1 MSVPRSEAPK
11 TYAATAKTPIRAGI
25 VSQASSRRLGRR
37 ELAWLTTPAL
47 IGVFAV
53 AAYVFGASLRGTDI
67 LVNEVALVR
76 GAPGT
81 DAGQGQVY
89 LGVFSPGRGTYQLE
103 IPGGALLTAP
113 MSQEMG
119 GMPGAG
125 SLDVLQGDPARV
137 RDLAVGF
144 SSIRTIRA
152 DTPLPAPNLAIDL
165 RLEDRHLKGT
175 VTNHSSSTVE
185 GVAVV
190 LGASVAKLGDLGP
203 GASATVDVEARS
215 DPLGQSLSDKLIGQ
229 VFFGDPARSAD
240 ATSRAMTRRA
250 IIDQLSFDPNFGPTG
265 TLNADGPMVLGWGSN
280 DPLAVNVE
288 GRERIIRT
296 PAEDHRA
303 VRVERARRSEV
314 RVERELV
321 DDRAP
326 GHGSARRVGRASG
339 IAEEDLA
346 DELVRERL
354 AQGVAPGLDVD
365 RRACARPKVA
375 ELGHAGSEHDRDALD
390 GARRMVRD
398 GALEV
403 AVLEPEVDREVRG
416 RERRVRSDGADR
428 AEPDGEIADPGGIA
442 LEDVERTRPRHAA
455 HLLRHRGGQE
465 GATRDLELIGA
476 PAGREDAQVDLALAG
491 VRARGAPHERDLVDQ
506 DVGPAERGSEDIR
519 RHRDDADQGGH
530 RQPGEFAPPEAAQ
543 DEVVDRA
550 DQHDVGHQEGEQPAD
565 RGERRCR
572 QRRDGI
578 DELAVVGAAGEDRRA
593 GTGRE
598 DAPPDRGVGLR
609 VGDPGGRRVEAQDGH
624 RSVPERQLG
633 GHDTVADGGQG
644 PTRPGGSPE
653 RGQVRGGRRQL
664 AQQRPEGAGGH
675 VDRRARPKGQELVG
689 EGRQEARTAGTADDD
704 QAAPASDPTAE
715 RTELCRAEV
724 ARVDVL
730 PDQPVDRAERL
741 DPLREGLD
749 RQRDDRR
756 WDGVRGRQ
764 DAEVADDPIRALG
777 HDADEELRG
786 IGRDE
791 CDLARGD
798 RLARRDDRDFE
809 MIAKGR
815 RLGIQGVPLP
825 TAGRQ
830 VDGGPEP
837 GLALDAARQAEL
849 PAHGL
854 AGILEV
860 DLDGHPGAQSGVPV
874 EQGPGGHRERIGR
887 DRRAGAEPGRGD
899 DERGEGRPEEG
910 VDAGTKGTGEA
921 GGTTTG
927 HRDPHDRLTTG
938 LSQDVGDLP
947 EVAPRP
953 TSA

>member
-326 GHGSARRVGRASG
+326 GHGSARSVGRASG

-519 RHRDDADQGGH
+519 RHREDADQGGR
-530 RQPGEFAPPEAAQ
+530 RQPGELAPPEAA
-543 DEVVDRA
+543 RA
-550 DQHDVGHQEGEQPAD
+550 RLAD
-565 RGERRCR
+565 DARP
-572 QRRDGI
+572 
-578 DELAVVGAAGEDRRA
+578 DRRLRGGGVCLRSLAPRDRHPGQRGRARA
-593 GTGRE
+593 GRPGHGRRPGPGLPGRLLARPGHLSAR
-598 DAPPDRGVGLR
+598 DPWWRPPDRPDVAGDGRHAGGGFARRPPGLSR
-609 VGDPGGRRVEAQDGH
+609 PGPRSRRRV
-624 RSVPERQLG
+624 QLDPHHPSG
-633 GHDTVADGGQG
+633 N
-644 PTRPGGSPE
+644 
-653 RGQVRGGRRQL
+653 
-664 AQQRPEGAGGH
+664 
-675 VDRRARPKGQELVG
+675 
-689 EGRQEARTAGTADDD
+689 
-704 QAAPASDPTAE
+704 AAP
-715 RTELCRAEV
+715 
-724 ARVDVL
+724 
-730 PDQPVDRAERL
+730 
-741 DPLREGLD
+741 
-749 RQRDDRR
+749 
-756 WDGVRGRQ
+756 
-764 DAEVADDPIRALG
+764 
-777 HDADEELRG
+777 
-786 IGRDE
+786 
-791 CDLARGD
+791 
-798 RLARRDDRDFE
+798 
-809 MIAKGR
+809 
-815 RLGIQGVPLP
+815 
-825 TAGRQ
+825 
-830 VDGGPEP
+830 GPEP
-837 GLALDAARQAEL
+837 RDRPPARGPPPQGHRHEPFVEHRRGRRGRARSQRGQARRPWAGRKRDGRRRGQERPLGPIALGQAHRPGLLRRSRSLGRRDEPSHDPARDHRPTLVRPEL
-849 PAHGL
+849 RT
-854 AGILEV
+854 
-860 DLDGHPGAQSGVPV
+860 DGHAQ
-874 EQGPGGHRERIGR
+874 R
-887 DRRAGAEPGRGD
+887 
-899 DERGEGRPEEG
+899 GRPDG
-910 VDAGTKGTGEA
+910 
-921 GGTTTG
+921 
-927 HRDPHDRLTTG
+927 PRLG
-938 LSQDVGDLP
+938 F
-947 EVAPRP
+947 E
-953 TSA
+953 